1 MFRQKNLSN
10 DFISKII
17 EKAAGKVPH
26 KMLEDF
32 VSSIEK
38 EIVNHY
44 FTKTSES
51 NLLRIIQNQFDVAFF
66 INECINYPHQ
76 IEILITFT
84 NNSNYLTDILVRNP
98 EYFHWIINPSVLQ
111 QTLDEKYFSSTL
123 EKSVLSFK
131 SFDSKVNAI
140 RNFKRKEILRIGL
153 KDIYLK
159 EELKGTTLNLSNL
172 AVSISSV
179 LFDLCYQEILT
190 KYKINKPANRFVIFS
205 LGKLGGNELNYS
217 SDIDLIAFYDK
228 NTFIN
233 KKIYYNQILTETI
246 LLFIETASKKTGYG
260 FLYRVDFRLRPDGRN
275 APLCSSF
282 TEYLRY
288 YEMRGEDWERQMLIK
303 ANYLCGNR
311 SLYDKFFN
319 YSAKFIYP
327 GSFTISPIEQ
337 IRKLKV
343 SIEKRIKSDENIKLV
358 AGGLRNIEFSLQ
370 ALQLL
375 NGSIDITLRT
385 GNSLSAIELLKT
397 KNILSN
403 EEASIFN
410 EAYVFYRKVEHFL
423 QLMNDQQTHSIPVE
437 GEVAEK
443 LANFLEF
450 KDLTSF
456 KKHLN
461 ILKDKVQKVYNAIVG
476 TEIFIDIENDFDKLK
491 FTDNKRAKNNFEYLR
506 TGKNL
511 FEKKQF
517 DVRTTAAF
525 ENIEEQLINFLTNS
539 INPDLVL
546 ENFSRVI
553 KTANFP
559 QIWYEEFTDQK
570 YFNLFLNLCEHSQ
583 KSIDLFAEDKFLRDE
598 FLSRD
603 CLIVYDKLLNIKL
616 DLKTFNFNSSVQLTA
631 NILSS
636 KIFSNLYSK
645 YLDDNISA
653 FVLDYSKDKKWDNN
667 YFVAA
672 MGSFGTSEL
681 SFSSD
686 IDLIFIVRD
695 ILKFPGIQKD
705 FQNLLTKVKLNFP
718 GLEIDCRLRPE
729 GKSSQLVWDI
739 SDYKKYFTN
748 RARIWELQSFTKCRM
763 IIGDKKLFDGF
774 INNYIEVISQ
784 KNSTQ
789 IINEMQDMRKK
800 LYPISNDS
808 FNLKKSPGSLADIDF
823 IKSFHFLTFPD
834 LLKQRFEN
842 PHINFFELIKQISQ
856 DKINFEMLENSFL
869 FLKQIELTN
878 QNVFN
883 TKLSKIPTEEVKLK
897 ILANQCGFK
906 DSKSFMSKLN
916 ETINYIRKDFQ
927 NTFN

>member
-32 VSSIEK
+32 LSSIEK
-38 EIVNHY
+38 EIINHY

-76 IEILITFT
+76 IEILITIT

-111 QTLDEKYFSSTL
+111 QTLDDKYFSSAL
-123 EKSVLSFK
+123 EKSVSSFK

-228 NTFIN
+228 NAFIN

-303 ANYLCGNR
+303 ANYLCGSR

-319 YSAKFIYP
+319 YATVFIYP

-358 AGGLRNIEFSLQ
+358 AGGLRNIEFSIQ

-375 NGSIDITLRT
+375 NGGKDLTIRI
-385 GNSLSAIELLKT
+385 GNSLSAIEVLKA
-397 KNILSN
+397 KNILTN
-403 EEASIFN
+403 EEAIVFT
-410 EAYVFYRKVEHFL
+410 EAYIFYRRGEHYL
-423 QLMNDQQTHSIPVE
+423 QLMNDQQTHTIPAI
-437 GEVAEK
+437 GEIAEK
-443 LANFLEF
+443 LGSFLGF
-450 KDLTSF
+450 KQLTDFKKELNSF
-456 KKHLN
+456 KE
-461 ILKDKVQKVYNAIVG
+461 KVQKVYNAIVD
-476 TEIFIDIENDFDKLK
+476 TEIFIEIENDFDKLK
-491 FTDNKRAKNNFEYLR
+491 FADSKRAKNNFDFLR

-517 DVRTTAAF
+517 DVRTNSAF
-525 ENIEEQLINFLTNS
+525 EKIEEHLIFFLSSS

-583 KSIDLFAEDKFLRDE
+583 KSIDLFAEDKYLRDE

-653 FVLDYSKDKKWDNN
+653 FVLDYSKDKEWDNN

-705 FQNLLTKVKLNFP
+705 FQNLLTKLKLNFP

-763 IIGDKKLFDGF
+763 IIGDNKLFYGF

-784 KNSTQ
+784 KNSAQ
-789 IINEMQDMRKK
+789 IKNEMQDMRKK

-808 FNLKKSPGSLADIDF
+808 FNLKKSPGSLTDIDF
-823 IKSFHFLTFPD
+823 IKSFFLLSFPD

-842 PHINFFELIKQISQ
+842 PHLNSFELIKQISQ
-856 DKINFEMLENSFL
+856 DKINFVMLENSFL

-878 QNVFN
+878 QNIFN
-883 TKLSKIPTEEVKLK
+883 TKLSKIPTEEIKLK
-897 ILANQCGFK
+897 TLANQCGFK
-906 DSKSFMSKLN
+906 DSKSFTSKLN
-916 ETINYIRKDFQ
+916 ETINYIHKDFQ